1 MWEIILK
8 AEFREIT
15 ENSFKWEMIFFG
27 QIFHL
32 LLFFIWTHWL
42 INCQSVGW
50 LVGRFVGWSVGWS
63 VGQLVGWLVGWPVSW
78 LVILSIFILY
88 LDSLTYQ
95 QLVSQSVGWLVGWSV
110 GQSVGESVS
119 WLVGWLV
126 GCLVSWLVILFIFI
140 LYLVSL
146 TYQLSVRWYVGRP
159 VGWLVCR
166 SVSWSI
172 SLLVVWLVGW
182 LVSRSADWL
191 MVILCVCSVQFLG
204 HTIWVFVACTQ
215 INKILSVC
223 WSVGR
228 SIYQSVKSNIRFF
241 VKISSITCIP
251 ASAYPNATNA
261 VVYMAS
267 FWAAATMSC
276 RMGII
281 SVYFYY
287 PPSHTRLICFFTN

>member
-1 MWEIILK
+1 MGEPLTASKQQKTHSKPPDFPLSTSNVISIQLYHHGVFILRLTQRWLSRAGTGRGLFHGHRGTAHTMWEIILK
-8 AEFREIT
+8 AEFWEIT

-126 GCLVSWLVILFIFI
+126 GCLVSWLVILFIFYSLSGFTDLSI
-140 LYLVSL
+140 VGPLVRRS
-146 TYQLSVRWYVGRP
+146 T
-159 VGWLVCR
+159 GWLVGL
-166 SVSWSI
+166 SVCQ
-172 SLLVVWLVGW
+172 LVDQFVGCLVGW
-182 LVSRSADWL
+182 LV
-191 MVILCVCSVQFLG
+191 G
-204 HTIWVFVACTQ
+204 
-215 INKILSVC
+215 
-223 WSVGR
+223 
-228 SIYQSVKSNIRFF
+228 
-241 VKISSITCIP
+241 
-251 ASAYPNATNA
+251 
-261 VVYMAS
+261 
-267 FWAAATMSC
+267 
-276 RMGII
+276 
-281 SVYFYY
+281 
-287 PPSHTRLICFFTN
+287 